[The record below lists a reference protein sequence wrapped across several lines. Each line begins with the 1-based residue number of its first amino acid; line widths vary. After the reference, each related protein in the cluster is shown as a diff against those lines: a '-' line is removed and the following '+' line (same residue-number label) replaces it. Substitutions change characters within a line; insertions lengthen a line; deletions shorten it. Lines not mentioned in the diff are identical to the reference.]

1 MAISDLIYYFRTV
14 QTLLH
19 MRHILWFA
27 MLFFAA
33 DQLAAQVIKIDT
45 VQYPVPTIPKRK
57 NYHFN
62 TDYWYTLALKTYSYE
77 QFPQIL
83 DQPSDLPY
91 LSNYLT
97 GLLFKL
103 NDNQIS
109 YRFQVGYVFRKNLAL
124 ANECV
129 GCGTAV
135 GDFQHTSVKIGVEKN
150 INYSRFQP
158 YFGTDVGFMFQRYDG
173 RTTTFSQDES
183 GQPLHRNALVEDNKN
198 ALLISPL
205 LGFKVYVV
213 PKVAIGA
220 EANFNLGYTYRK
232 TNTYDALEGGP
243 SGAYSSVPAQTKRYR
258 WEYFFSP
265 IAAVTLQY
273 NFGLINQ

>member
-1 MAISDLIYYFRTV
+1 
-14 QTLLH
+14 
-19 MRHILWFA
+19 
-27 MLFFAA
+27 MLCFAA
-33 DQLAAQVIKIDT
+33 DPLAAQVTKIDT
-45 VQYPVPTIPKRK
+45 VDYPAPTIPKRK

-62 TDYWYTLALKTYSYE
+62 TDYWYTIALKTYSYE

-91 LSNYLT
+91 LSSYLT

-103 NDNQIS
+103 NDNQFS
-109 YRFQVGYVFRKNLAL
+109 YRFQVGYVGKKNLAL

-129 GCGTAV
+129 GCGTAI
-135 GDFQHTSVKIGVEKN
+135 GDFQNTSVRIGIEKN

-158 YFGTDVGFMFQRYDG
+158 YFGSDIGFMFQRYDG
-173 RTTTFSQDES
+173 QTTVFSQDES
-183 GQPLHRNALVEDNKN
+183 GQPFDKRALVEDSKN
-198 ALLISPL
+198 ALLVSPI
-205 LGFKVYVV
+205 LGFKVFVV

-232 TNTYDALEGGP
+232 TNTYNALEGAP
-243 SGAYSSVPAQTKRYR
+243 PDTYSSVPEQTKRYR

-265 IAAVTLQY
+265 VAALTLQY